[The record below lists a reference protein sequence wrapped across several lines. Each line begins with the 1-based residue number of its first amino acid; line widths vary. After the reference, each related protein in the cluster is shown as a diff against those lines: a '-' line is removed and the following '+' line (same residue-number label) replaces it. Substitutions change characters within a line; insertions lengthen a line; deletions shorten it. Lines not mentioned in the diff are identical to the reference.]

1 MHYRRGRTP
10 MEDPKTALA
19 EALEM
24 IENAKDCQIDIII
37 ALMEK
42 LLEDQIFQYNNR
54 SNSDV
59 FDAILR

>member
-1 MHYRRGRTP
+1 